1 MSINTYIQA
10 ARLRTLPLAIA
21 GIISGN
27 LLAAIQTNFMHW
39 LPFSL
44 SLFTAILLQIL
55 SNYANDYGDYVNGA
69 DTAIRTDRVM
79 ASGKMSLRQMQGA
92 ILTLIL
98 LSLASGLT
106 LLSLSIEDISMPFW
120 ILLCLGILGI
130 AAAYF
135 YTAGKKPY
143 GYYGLGDLSVYLFF
157 GMLSVLGAYYLQSG
171 TLPYHMILIGHALAC
186 MSVAVLNINNI
197 RDIESDAQKN
207 KHTIATHLGYK
218 RALSYHKILLFNAWA
233 ALMLFIL
240 VVKAIHVLTICCM
253 LLIGFILIQQ
263 WRKLKTCSSRMAYNS
278 CLKSMS
284 ISTLIMMC
292 GFCLCYFISK
302 I

>member
-27 LLAAIQTNFMHW
+27 LLAAIHANSMHW
-39 LPFSL
+39 KPFILSL
-44 SLFTAILLQIL
+44 STAILLQIL
-55 SNYANDYGDYVNGA
+55 SNYANDYGDFKNGA

-79 ASGKMSLRQMQGA
+79 ASGKMSLKQMQIA

-98 LSLASGLT
+98 LSLISGLG
-106 LLSLSIEDISMPFW
+106 LLFLSIQVISMPFW

-143 GYYGLGDLSVYLFF
+143 GYFGLGDFSVYLFF
-157 GMLSVLGAYYLQSG
+157 GMLAVLGAYYLQAG
-171 TLPYHMILIGHALAC
+171 TLPYQMTLIAHALAC

-197 RDIESDAQKN
+197 RDIETDAQKN
-207 KHTIATHLGYK
+207 KHTIATQLGYK
-218 RALSYHKILLFNAWA
+218 RALTYHKILLTNAWT
-233 ALMLFIL
+233 ALLLFIYVTKAFNSL
-240 VVKAIHVLTICCM
+240 SIIYIVV
-253 LLIGFILIQQ
+253 IGFILYKQ
-263 WRKLKTCSSRMAYNS
+263 WLKLKACSSRMAYNS

-284 ISTLIMMC
+284 TSTLMIMC